1 MYQIVVPVDDDV
13 DRAAAQAQYVTELPG
28 DPTEVSVT
36 IAHAYPDTD
45 RSDDNPDEES
55 PGVLEAMEHLR
66 DAGLTVEKQELY
78 VPVAEGIL
86 DLAADVDADVIVMG
100 GRKRSPAGKALFG
113 SVTQSVILDAT
124 IPVTVVGSN

>member
-1 MYQIVVPVDDDV
+1 MYQVVVPVDDDV

-28 DPTEVSVT
+28 EPGEVSVT
-36 IAHAYPDTD
+36 VAHAYSDTN

-66 DAGLTVEKQELY
+66 EAGLTVEKQELY

-124 IPVTVVGSN
+124 IPVTVVGGK